1 MLLALADEVITHN
14 VGCCG
19 HYDVIGG
26 RPRWGLPRL
35 VRFWRKAEIGLM
47 VKTETGSRGPQLGQF
62 GDKPTCSIK
71 RAKAFPSSVRCL
83 ANWPGVFRTGPR
95 PSLA

>member
-47 VKTETGSRGPQLGQF
+47 LKTETGSRGPQLDQL

-71 RAKAFPSSVRCL
+71 RA
-83 ANWPGVFRTGPR
+83 
-95 PSLA
+95 